1 MSAKRPAKAPKN
13 VVNYGARQGVASDTV
28 YDYVASKINA
38 TEARSSPSLM
48 AIRQSVSAAGHWFSV
63 CGSFVTDTCQ
73 LPVGVSAL
81 KLLSVLVHEFI
92 LACTRL
98 ICQEIVM
105 P

>member
-48 AIRQSVSAAGHWFSV
+48 AIHQSVSAAGT
-63 CGSFVTDTCQ
+63 GLAFV
-73 LPVGVSAL
+73 GRS
-81 KLLSVLVHEFI
+81 
-92 LACTRL
+92 
-98 ICQEIVM
+98 
-105 P
+105 